1 MLLNVPMDKIL
12 TYVII
17 GVVILVIV
25 YIILYAINRK
35 KNLKWKYS
43 VL

>member
-35 KNLKWKYS
+35 KNLK
-43 VL
+43 